1 MQTSIKLLHLS
12 SVGRC
17 LRSRLHV
24 MELSDISWVQD
35 SSKEPL
41 SWKLCTVSQVLNSPS
56 KHVFFRGTLQGSNYC
71 HGPFFPVCHRHYQ
84 RFGSHIPPAVAG

>member
-17 LRSRLHV
+17 LRSWLHV
-24 MELSDISWVQD
+24 MEPSDLSWVQD

-41 SWKLCTVSQVLNSPS
+41 SWKWCTVSQVFYSTSN
-56 KHVFFRGTLQGSNYC
+56 HVLFRCML
-71 HGPFFPVCHRHYQ
+71 
-84 RFGSHIPPAVAG
+84 